1 MTSIQCPSSQKKK
14 YYTYAIHKPKRNELK
29 KKKSTK
35 ESKNISIK

>member
-29 KKKSTK
+29 KKNQQKK
-35 ESKNISIK
+35 VRIYQ